1 MVKLNRH
8 RGHGKKGAAEMQKF
22 IDWINNNGLVIAGA
36 VFAFM
41 ISILSRKDGSILDR
55 LSGAVL
61 CSLFSTGLFY
71 GIIAIFPNC
80 PQEAAVAI
88 GSFVGFYGVDEVKK
102 LVLAKIRNF
111 LKGSAK

>member
-1 MVKLNRH
+1 
-8 RGHGKKGAAEMQKF
+8 MQKLV
-22 IDWINNNGLVIAGA
+22 DWVNENGLVVAGA
-36 VFAFM
+36 VFAFL
-41 ISILSRKDGSILDR
+41 ISILSRKEGSILDR

-71 GIIAIFPNC
+71 GIIAVFPNC

>member
-1 MVKLNRH
+1 MEKVWAWLEANALVVT
-8 RGHGKKGAAEMQKF
+8 GA
-22 IDWINNNGLVIAGA
+22 I
-36 VFAFM
+36 FAFT
-41 ISILSRKDGSILDR
+41 ISILSRKDGSIIDR

-71 GIIAIFPNC
+71 GITAIFPNC

-102 LVLAKIRNF
+102 LVLIRIKSF
-111 LKGSAK
+111 LGTGSKTRK